1 MPGIND
7 SLKTISDA
15 IRSADQIAIACHV
28 RPDGDAI
35 GSIVGLAR
43 SLALAGKHVRVLS
56 EDGVPWNLAFLP
68 FADTV
73 EKSVA
78 APLDLDVAI
87 ALDTAT
93 KERLGERTLKAF
105 SEAALLV
112 NIDHHGTNPGY
123 GHLNHIDTASPATGQ
138 IVYELLSTQAFPVD
152 DAVRENL
159 FAAIST
165 DTGSFQYSSTTPR
178 THRII
183 AEMMEAGL
191 DTAILA
197 QKLYQEHPLR
207 RVQLLKALLNEMKLS
222 AEGRI
227 ASWALTVETQRAV
240 NMDPGD
246 TEGLIDS
253 LRTIQGVVA
262 AVIFEET
269 SEGKVR
275 VSARSKDARLD
286 VSKVCGEFGGGG
298 HRMAAGARLP
308 GPVAQAEERFLKTL
322 THELIRLG

>member
-1 MPGIND
+1 MSGTID
-7 SLKTISDA
+7 SLKTIAEA
-15 IRSADQIAIACHV
+15 IRAADQIAIACHV

-43 SLALAGKHVRVLS
+43 SLALSGKNVRCLS

-68 FADTV
+68 FSDIV
-73 EKSVA
+73 EKSVGE
-78 APLDLDVAI
+78 PLELDIAI

-105 SEAALLV
+105 RDAPLFI

-138 IVYELLSTQAFPVD
+138 IVYELLSTQGFPID
-152 DAVRENL
+152 GAVRENL

-183 AEMMEAGL
+183 AEMMEVGL
-191 DTAILA
+191 DTALLA

-207 RVQLLKALLNEMKLS
+207 RVQLLKALLNEMKLG
-222 AEGRI
+222 ADGRI
-227 ASWALTVETQRAV
+227 ASWALTIETQKAV
-240 NMDPGD
+240 QMDPGD

-253 LRTIQGVVA
+253 LRTIQGVVV

-275 VSARSKDARLD
+275 VSARSKDSRID

-308 GPVAQAEERFLKTL
+308 GPVAQAEERFLKIL
-322 THELIRLG
+322 TNELTRLG